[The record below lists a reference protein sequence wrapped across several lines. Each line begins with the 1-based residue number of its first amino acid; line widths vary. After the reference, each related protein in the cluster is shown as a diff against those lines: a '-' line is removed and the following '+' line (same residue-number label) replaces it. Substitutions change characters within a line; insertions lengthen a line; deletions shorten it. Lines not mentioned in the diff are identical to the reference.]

1 VTHRGPVVTAVVVV
15 AGLVGFMTANSAGAL
30 VASKA
35 PENAAQEVPAE
46 PEDPSEQGSKP
57 PEQSNEKPEAPKEP
71 EESEESA
78 ETPAEP
84 EEPAEPTFP
93 AEAMYTGDA
102 TGSDLAI
109 AVAVKGKQ
117 ASAYLCDGDDV
128 EDWLKGTAEGNKLEL
143 TSKNGESTLTGELEG
158 KRLTGSVQFRGNSL
172 PFSIGV
178 APPPAGLYRGDNGKT
193 TVGWIILPNGK
204 QVGIASSAGV
214 EAPAPELDPEV
225 GYVTIDGVRVDANQV
240 EGDTNW

>member
-1 VTHRGPVVTAVVVV
+1 MTHRGPVVTAIVAV

-35 PENAAQEVPAE
+35 PNPDNAAQEVPAGDE
-46 PEDPSEQGSKP
+46 PSKGDKP
-57 PEQSNEKPEAPKEP
+57 PEQSNGTPKKPGESEKPAKPKP
-71 EESEESA
+71 P
-78 ETPAEP
+78 PA
-84 EEPAEPTFP
+84 PTFP

-117 ASAYLCDGDDV
+117 ASAYLCDGDSV
-128 EDWLKGTAEGNKLEL
+128 EDWLKGSAEGGKLEL
-143 TSKNGESTLTGELEG
+143 TSKQGESSLTGELKG
-158 KRLTGSVQFRGNSL
+158 KRLTGTVQFRGNSL

-178 APPPAGLYRGDNGKT
+178 APPPAGLYRGENGKT

-204 QVGIASSAGV
+204 QVGIASNSDGG
-214 EAPAPELDPEV
+214 EAPAPALDPDM
-225 GYVTIDGVRVDANQV
+225 GYVTIDGMRVDAEQV
-240 EGDTNW
+240 EGDTTW